1 MNNMNLHEHQKRI
14 NDNVLRC
21 IEATNK
27 VTTTHHVMLKKHR
40 NVMFGILFVQAATIV
55 LLAFGVYS

>member
-14 NDNVLRC
+14 NDNVLKC
-21 IEATNK
+21 IEANNK
-27 VTTTHHVMLKKHR
+27 ITTRHHIMLKKHR

>member
-1 MNNMNLHEHQKRI
+1 MNDMNLHEHQKRI
-14 NDNVLRC
+14 NDNVLKC
-21 IEATNK
+21 IEASNRI
-27 VTTTHHVMLKKHR
+27 TTTHHVTLKKHR

>member
-1 MNNMNLHEHQKRI
+1 MNDINLHKHQRKI
-14 NDNVLRC
+14 NNNVLRC
-21 IEATNK
+21 IEANNRI
-27 VTTTHHVMLKKHR
+27 TTKHHVMLKKHR